1 MGYLG
6 NDPNRRPLTTEDI
19 ADGTITNADVNSSAA
34 IAHSKLAALADGNIL
49 VGNGSN
55 VAVSV
60 NPSGDVDISNAGV
73 FSIASAAVDFAHIQN
88 VAANSILGR
97 NANSSGVLSEVAL
110 ATTQILIGDG
120 TGFTAAALSGDAT
133 MTNAGVV
140 TVADDAITLAKMAS
154 GTDGNIISYD
164 ASGNPVAVAT
174 GTDGQV
180 LTSAGA
186 GAPPVFEDAANG
198 LSYCTQYRL
207 TANHASGWITA
218 NWEVAD
224 TAGYETLGTAVGE
237 SSGEF
242 TFPTTGYWYITLVGR
257 ASDNNG
263 NGLGSLS
270 TSIYTS
276 VDYTAG
282 SPTWVTAANSYQG
295 GAYYQSSF
303 TLTTT
308 FLFKVTDVTTHA
320 AKMNLGTSDHIIG
333 DTSYNITHVTFTKL
347 AGV

>member
-140 TVADDAITLAKMAS
+140 TVASASDSVAGKVELATTAEL
-154 GTDGNIISYD
+154 D
-164 ASGNPVAVAT
+164 T
-174 GTDGQV
+174 GTDTSRAVTPDVLAASNYGIRYVQV
-180 LTSAGA
+180 LAVAPTTDLTVADGLAYFYVPAGLDGMDLVEVHAEVITAPVGSTATFEISINGAATQMLSTNITIDAGETGSDTAATAAVINTATDDLDTHDVVQINCTQIGSSTAGA
-186 GAPPVFEDAANG
+186 G
-198 LSYCTQYRL
+198 L
-207 TANHASGWITA
+207 I
-218 NWEVAD
+218 
-224 TAGYETLGTAVGE
+224 
-237 SSGEF
+237 
-242 TFPTTGYWYITLVGR
+242 
-257 ASDNNG
+257 
-263 NGLGSLS
+263 
-270 TSIYTS
+270 
-276 VDYTAG
+276 
-282 SPTWVTAANSYQG
+282 VTMG
-295 GAYYQSSF
+295 F
-303 TLTTT
+303 R
-308 FLFKVTDVTTHA
+308 
-320 AKMNLGTSDHIIG
+320 IP
-333 DTSYNITHVTFTKL
+333 
-347 AGV
+347 